1 MAYDEGLADRV
12 RELLSLR
19 SGLTEKKMF
28 GGIAWMLDGN
38 MACGVT
44 GDELLVRVAP
54 DDRERALAEE
64 HTRVFDMTGPPT
76 KGFIGVTPP
85 GVDDRSRRAGSTS
98 GPLEVAPVEVAR
110 RARRT
115 ICPWRLGAS

>member
-1 MAYDEGLADRV
+1 MAYDDGLAERV

-38 MACGVT
+38 MACGVA
-44 GDELLVRVAP
+44 GDELLVRVAA

-64 HTRVFDMTGPPT
+64 HTRVFDMTGRPM
-76 KGFIGVTPP
+76 KGFICVTPP
-85 GVDDRSRRAGSTS
+85 GVADDRSLAGW
-98 GPLEVAPVEVAR
+98 VD
-110 RARRT
+110 
-115 ICPWRLGAS
+115 LGADFATSLPPK

>member
-1 MAYDEGLADRV
+1 MAYDEGLAERV

-64 HTRVFDMTGPPT
+64 HTRGFDMTGRPMT
-76 KGFIGVTPP
+76 GFICVTPP
-85 GVDDRSRRAGSTS
+85 GVGDDRSLAGW
-98 GPLEVAPVEVAR
+98 VD
-110 RARRT
+110 
-115 ICPWRLGAS
+115 LGADFATSLPSK